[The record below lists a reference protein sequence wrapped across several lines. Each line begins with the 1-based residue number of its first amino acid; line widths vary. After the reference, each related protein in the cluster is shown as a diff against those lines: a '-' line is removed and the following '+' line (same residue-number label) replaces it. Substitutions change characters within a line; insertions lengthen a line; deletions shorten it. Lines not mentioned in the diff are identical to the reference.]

1 MIAQLL
7 QLGISISISFTPPT
21 KIEVK
26 TNEHVSFFLDKEA
39 ALVVTFEKFSVKQ
52 ITELEAK
59 IADIKGLKLMGS
71 CSKLNCYYFSY
82 DTSILRTKNEAFD
95 ALLIQTKEYQ
105 PLLKSETS
113 VSDVE
118 RACLK

>member
-1 MIAQLL
+1 
-7 QLGISISISFTPPT
+7 
-21 KIEVK
+21 
-26 TNEHVSFFLDKEA
+26 
-39 ALVVTFEKFSVKQ
+39 
-52 ITELEAK
+52 
-59 IADIKGLKLMGS
+59 MGS

>member
-7 QLGISISISFTPPT
+7 QLGISISISCTPPT
-21 KIEVK
+21 KIEVR
-26 TNEHVSFFLDKEA
+26 TNEQVSFFSDKEA

-52 ITELEAK
+52 FTELEAK

-82 DTSILRTKNEAFD
+82 DTSILRTENEAFD
-95 ALLIQTKEYQ
+95 ALLIGTKEYQ

-113 VSDVE
+113 VTDVE